1 MNSYIQNNLQSDEKL
16 KMKAEINKIALII
29 PIIAIILDIIIFFG
43 PFMTYLNS
51 NSYEV
56 SIGITILAVLLFI
69 IVRSILETIKVL
81 IYISTSVLAFTN
93 KRVIS
98 KKGLLNVKI
107 LDSPIDK
114 INDFDIRQS
123 LFGRIFNYSKVIIK
137 TSSSIYFFDYVKDA
151 AKFKN
156 MLITTD
162 RVQKVEIQENSQNT
176 NNKYDELDKLKEL
189 LDKDIITKE
198 EFDKKKKELLN
209 L

>member
-1 MNSYIQNNLQSDEKL
+1 MNSYIENNLQSDEKL
-16 KMKAEINKIALII
+16 KMKAEINKIALIL
-29 PIIAIILDIIIFFG
+29 PIIAIVLSIIIFFG
-43 PFMTYLNS
+43 PFMNYLYS
-51 NSYEV
+51 SGYEA
-56 SIGITILAVLLFI
+56 SIGITVLVILLVVV
-69 IVRSILETIKVL
+69 VRSILEIIKVL

-98 KKGLLNVKI
+98 KKGLLNIKV

-151 AKFKN
+151 SKFKN

-162 RVQKVEIQENSQNT
+162 RVQKVEIQGSNQASNS
-176 NNKYDELDKLKEL
+176 KYDELDKLKEL

-198 EFDKKKKELLN
+198 EFDKKKKDILDL
-209 L
+209 